1 LDRCHASSR
10 ERALKVDVGWEAP
23 KDSGEERLV
32 LYDMTLEIPDADLDL
47 VIKALDHYH
56 AYTVA
61 RNAEDARYRDLAD
74 RLKRKPTERVEEQP
88 GKSTK
93 RRA

>member
-1 LDRCHASSR
+1 M
-10 ERALKVDVGWEAP
+10 K
-23 KDSGEERLV
+23 
-32 LYDMTLEIPDADLDL
+32 LEIPDDDLDL
-47 VIKALDHYH
+47 IIKALDHYR

-74 RLKRKPTERVEEQP
+74 RLKRKPAERVEEQP
-88 GKSTK
+88 ARRGK

>member
-1 LDRCHASSR
+1 M
-10 ERALKVDVGWEAP
+10 KIDVA
-23 KDSGEERLV
+23 DEE
-32 LYDMTLEIPDADLDL
+32 LELIL
-47 VIKALDHYH
+47 KALDHYH

-88 GKSTK
+88 VKNAK